1 MQYSCVNLLDVTK
14 KEPGAAMEEGM
25 NVSVCQVQ
33 IIPHI
38 VIIHHLC
45 ARNDLSILHAC
56 YVIEVCII

>member
-1 MQYSCVNLLDVTK
+1 VEYSCDNLLDVTK
-14 KEPGAAMEEGM
+14 KEPGAAVEER
-25 NVSVCQVQ
+25 

-45 ARNDLSILHAC
+45 APNDLSILHAC